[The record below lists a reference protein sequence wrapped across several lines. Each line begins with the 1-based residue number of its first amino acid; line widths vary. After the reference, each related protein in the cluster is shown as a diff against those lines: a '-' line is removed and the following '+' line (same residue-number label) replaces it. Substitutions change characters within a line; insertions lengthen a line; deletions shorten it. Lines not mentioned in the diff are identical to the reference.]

1 MPSGQRHSLCN
12 PQRQRGLQIAGN
24 VRNSLADAAGY
35 LSFFV
40 EVSAI
45 GRQAP
50 GSSFARTRGLTAPGS
65 PRETHGRLHST
76 DRRCEMA
83 VVEATRASGGVSSLL
98 TSLPLSLIG
107 SLTVRRMASS
117 ALFVW
122 CELFVASIS
131 LGAPPDLP
139 DGTDAATK
147 RIATFKVPEG
157 MKVELFAAEPKL
169 ASPVAIGLD
178 ERNRVFVA
186 EEYRFNL
193 GTEENRTRPFLLE
206 DDLQIQTLDD
216 RLKMYEKFAL
226 KFEGGMD
233 WFRKV
238 ADQVRFVEDTDGDG
252 RADRSTVFAPDFN
265 GTLDGLA
272 AGVMATDGDVYFTCI
287 PNLWRLRDTNND
299 GVADERT
306 IIHTGFGV
314 NAGFLGHDLHGLCW
328 GPDGKLYFSVGDR
341 GFHVTTKEG
350 NVLHGPRT
358 GAVFRCYP
366 DGSELEVVMR
376 GLRNPQE
383 IAFDQFG
390 NLFAADNNCDKGD
403 HSRLVY
409 VLEGAD
415 AGWNMA
421 YQSIPVPYLTGP
433 WHAEKMWHLWSA
445 ELGPPRAERKAAVD
459 PASSFL
465 AALSAPSPAL
475 TADPQRPAWVL
486 PPVGKLGAGPSGFTY
501 YPGTGLPP
509 RYDNHFFLCNYTG
522 NGGIESFSIQS
533 RGAGFEIIDEHD
545 FMKPISA
552 TDCEFGYDGKL
563 YVSDFVNLIWNG
575 GSSGGR
581 IYTLFDTKHVNDPV
595 VRQTTELF
603 RNGFKQLSPEKL
615 TELLSHPDM
624 RVRQRAQFALAAQDL
639 ESIRFLQSTLA
650 TSNSRFARLHALWG
664 LGQLAA
670 SRNISGEPG
679 AVRPRVPATK
689 EPGALRHPARHAAL
703 KQIASHLE
711 DHDIEIRAH
720 SIKLLGDHGQ
730 MPSLAVVRKL
740 LQDDSPRVRQFTAL
754 AIAGSKI
761 SGLVDDLIESLRTNN
776 DADPWLRHAL
786 VMALS
791 HRADAGELRRYE
803 TDPSPAVRMGVLLAY
818 RQALIIYTSP
828 WTDPRTN
835 LPKENSEKSI
845 VYRNH
850 LEANAR
856 VGRFLSDER
865 WEIVTEAARV
875 INDFH
880 PDYLNR
886 LRLAEM
892 AGSLAPTAVGPAPE
906 ALVHRVIN
914 ANFILGDHE
923 HLTRVVDLIT
933 SPHLSLAMRRE
944 ALAAVMDWDQPQL
957 RDRVTGFWTYS
968 LEPTGR
974 QQSAIARVLPDRVP
988 DLLANTA
995 TELQPDVLKLIAKY
1009 KLPTDDAIFA
1019 AWVTDATKS
1028 VLARSAALRLLATR
1042 RAKQLDESLTI
1053 ALKSDLA
1060 PLRAEARDVL
1070 ALVRPAEAIPLL
1082 GETLSNEAA
1091 SIPERQR
1098 AVTMLAT
1105 LKTGA
1110 ADVIL
1115 KKWTDELLADQVP
1128 EPLQLDVLEA
1138 ATVRDLPELK
1148 AAIDQFIARLSS
1160 GDIVTRH
1167 KVSLHGGDAERGREV
1182 FVGHRVGQCIRCHK
1196 VGDGIAGGNAGPNL
1210 HEVAKRHDRVS
1221 LLQSLVDPNA
1231 KIAKGFETVT
1241 LVTSDGKTF
1250 GGLIRKEDANE
1261 IVLEQPDGKLV
1272 TLKPSDVEERSA
1284 PKSAMPEMNRALSA
1298 RELRDLVEFLSTIKG
1313 DDGPLSE
1320 VERELIDYTNKE
1332 REKLKLPPLKA
1343 DPVLM
1348 RLAREQNAHMARL
1361 NQLGHELEGETFSN
1375 RMKATGYIAMAA
1387 GENCAEGAASPKEA
1401 VADWMTSEFH
1411 KSNILS
1417 DKYTHIGVAQGK
1429 SKEGKTYSTQVFAK
1443 PFEDNVP

>member
-1 MPSGQRHSLCN
+1 M
-12 PQRQRGLQIAGN
+12 
-24 VRNSLADAAGY
+24 
-35 LSFFV
+35 
-40 EVSAI
+40 
-45 GRQAP
+45 
-50 GSSFARTRGLTAPGS
+50 
-65 PRETHGRLHST
+65 
-76 DRRCEMA
+76 
-83 VVEATRASGGVSSLL
+83 
-98 TSLPLSLIG
+98 
-107 SLTVRRMASS
+107 RRMASS
-117 ALFVW
+117 VLFVW
-122 CELFVASIS
+122 FGLIVVSTGF
-131 LGAPPDLP
+131 GAPPDLP

-147 RIATFKVPEG
+147 RIATFKIPEG

-193 GTEENRTRPFLLE
+193 GTEENRTRPFFLD

-216 RLKMYEKFAL
+216 RLKMYEKFAS
-226 KFEGGMD
+226 KFEEGMD
-233 WFRKV
+233 WFRKM
-238 ADQVRFVEDTDGDG
+238 ADQVRLVEDTDGDG
-252 RADRSTVFAPDFN
+252 KADRSTVFAPDFN

-272 AGVMATDGDVYFTCI
+272 AGVMATDGDIYFTCI
-287 PNLWRLRDTNND
+287 PNLWRLRDTNHD

-350 NVLHGPRT
+350 QVLHGPRT

-421 YQSIPVPYLTGP
+421 HQSIPDPYLTGT
-433 WHAEKMWHLWSA
+433 WHAEKMWHLHPMDR
-445 ELGPPRAERKAAVD
+445 LPLV
-459 PASSFL
+459 
-465 AALSAPSPAL
+465 PSPPSSGERVRVRGPNGEAAKTPEETPHPNPL
-475 TADPQRPAWVL
+475 PSKARGEGTGTEPQTSTVDPQRPAWVL

-522 NGGIESFSIQS
+522 NGGIESFSVQP

-581 IYTLFDTKHVNDPV
+581 IYTLFDTKHVHDSV
-595 VRQTTELF
+595 VKQTTELF
-603 RNGFKQLSPEKL
+603 RTGFKQLSPEKL
-615 TELLSHPDM
+615 TELLSHPDL
-624 RVRQRAQFALAAQDL
+624 RVRQRAQFALAERGL
-639 ESIRFLQSTLA
+639 ESVRFLQATLA
-650 TSNSRFARLHALWG
+650 TSNNRFARLHALWG

-670 SRNISGEPG
+670 LVPSPPSSGER
-679 AVRPRVPATK
+679 ARVRGLTGEETSSKPADKDKETPHPNPLPSKARGEGTK
-689 EPGALRHPARHAAL
+689 SKPENKGQAKTSLDVIATYLDDDDVEVRSHA
-703 KQIASHLE
+703 
-711 DHDIEIRAH
+711 
-720 SIKLLGDHGQ
+720 IKLLGDRRQ
-730 MPSLAVVRKL
+730 MPPLDVVRKL
-740 LQDDSPRVRQFTAL
+740 LRDDSSRVRQFTAL
-754 AIAGSKI
+754 AIARSKL
-761 SGLVDDLIESLRTNN
+761 SGLVNDLIESLRANN
-776 DADPWLRHAL
+776 DVDPWLRHAL

-791 HRADAGELRRYE
+791 HRADSGELKRYE
-803 TDPSPAVRMGVLLAY
+803 TDPLPAVRMGVLLAY
-818 RQALIIYTSP
+818 RQALFIYTSP

-835 LPKENSEKSI
+835 LPKENLEKSI

-850 LEANAR
+850 LEANER

-865 WEIVTEAARV
+865 WELVTEAARV
-875 INDFH
+875 SSDFH
-880 PDYLNR
+880 PDQFNR

-892 AGSLAPTAVGPAPE
+892 ASQLAPTAAGPAPE
-906 ALVHRVIN
+906 ALVRRVIN
-914 ANFILGDHE
+914 ANLYLGDHE

-933 SPHLSLAMRRE
+933 APHLSLAMRRE
-944 ALAAVMDWDQPQL
+944 ALGTVMDWDQPQK
-957 RDRVTGFWTYS
+957 RDRVTGVWIDS

-974 QQSAIARVLPDRVP
+974 QQSAIARVLPDRIP
-988 DLLANTA
+988 ALLANA
-995 TELQPDVLKLIAKY
+995 APELQPDIVKLIAKY
-1009 KLPTDDAIFA
+1009 KLPADDAVFA
-1019 AWVTDATKS
+1019 SWVTDATKS
-1028 VLARSAALRLLATR
+1028 VLARSAALRLLATHK
-1042 RAKQLDESLTI
+1042 AKQLDDSLAS

-1082 GETLSNEAA
+1082 GETLASEAA

-1098 AVTMLAT
+1098 AVMTIAT
-1105 LKTGA
+1105 LKADA

-1115 KKWTDELLADQVP
+1115 KQWADKLVAEQVP

-1138 ATVRDLPELK
+1138 VTARDLPDIK
-1148 AAIDQFIARLSS
+1148 QAVDQFKAKLSS
-1160 GDIVTRH
+1160 GDLVARH
-1167 KVSLHGGDAERGREV
+1167 KVSLLGGDAQLGREV
-1182 FVGHRVGQCIRCHK
+1182 FIGHRVGQCVRCHK
-1196 VGDGIAGGNAGPNL
+1196 VGETLAGGNAGPNL
-1210 HEVAKRHDRVS
+1210 HEVAKRHDRAS

-1272 TLKPSDVEERSA
+1272 TLKPADVEERTT
-1284 PKSAMPEMNRALSA
+1284 PKSAMPEMNRALSP
-1298 RELRDLVEFLSTIKG
+1298 RELRDLVEFLT
-1313 DDGPLSE
+1313 
-1320 VERELIDYTNKE
+1320 T
-1332 REKLKLPPLKA
+1332 LK
-1343 DPVLM
+1343 
-1348 RLAREQNAHMARL
+1348 
-1361 NQLGHELEGETFSN
+1361 
-1375 RMKATGYIAMAA
+1375 
-1387 GENCAEGAASPKEA
+1387 
-1401 VADWMTSEFH
+1401 
-1411 KSNILS
+1411 
-1417 DKYTHIGVAQGK
+1417 
-1429 SKEGKTYSTQVFAK
+1429 
-1443 PFEDNVP
+1443 

>member
-1 MPSGQRHSLCN
+1 MFAWF
-12 PQRQRGLQIAGN
+12 GLL
-24 VRNSLADAAGY
+24 V
-35 LSFFV
+35 
-40 EVSAI
+40 VST
-45 GRQAP
+45 G
-50 GSSFARTRGLTAPGS
+50 
-65 PRETHGRLHST
+65 H
-76 DRRCEMA
+76 
-83 VVEATRASGGVSSLL
+83 
-98 TSLPLSLIG
+98 
-107 SLTVRRMASS
+107 
-117 ALFVW
+117 
-122 CELFVASIS
+122 
-131 LGAPPDLP
+131 GAPPELP

-216 RLKMYEKFAL
+216 RLKMYEKFAS

-238 ADQVRFVEDTDGDG
+238 ADQVRLVEDTDGDG

-272 AGVMATDGDVYFTCI
+272 AGVMATDGDIYFTCI
-287 PNLWRLRDTNND
+287 PNLWRLRDTNHD

-350 NVLHGPRT
+350 QVLHGPRT
-358 GAVFRCYP
+358 GAVFRCHP

-409 VLEGAD
+409 VLDGAD

-421 YQSIPVPYLTGP
+421 YQSIPEPYLTGP
-433 WHAEKMWHLWSA
+433 WHAEKMWHL
-445 ELGPPRAERKAAVD
+445 VD
-459 PASSFL
+459 GRGL
-465 AALSAPSPAL
+465 TVEGLSPVPSPPPVFSEKN
-475 TADPQRPAWVL
+475 TAGERARVRGPNGEDAKKTEETPHPNPLPSKARGEGTGTEPQPSTLDPQHPAWVL

-522 NGGIESFSIQS
+522 NGGIESFSIQP
-533 RGAGFEIIDEHD
+533 RGAGFEIVDEHD
-545 FMKPISA
+545 FLKPISA

-581 IYTLFDTKHVNDPV
+581 VYTLFDTKHVHDPAV
-595 VRQTTELF
+595 KQTAELF

-615 TELLSHPDM
+615 TELLSHPDL
-624 RVRQRAQFALAAQDL
+624 RVRQRAQFTLAGRGL
-639 ESIRFLQSTLA
+639 ESVRLFQTTLA
-650 TSNSRFARLHALWG
+650 KSTNRFARLHALWG

-670 SRNISGEPG
+670 PVPSPPPVLRDTKTAGERARVRGPNG
-679 AVRPRVPATK
+679 EDASRPRTTEERTPHSNPLPSKARGEGTK
-689 EPGALRHPARHAAL
+689 PRPENEGQIKTSLGI
-703 KQIASHLE
+703 IASHFD
-711 DHDIEIRAH
+711 DHDIEVRSHA
-720 SIKLLGDHGQ
+720 IKLLGDHRH
-730 MPSLAVVRKL
+730 MPPLEVVRKL
-740 LQDDSPRVRQFTAL
+740 LRDESPRVRQFTAL
-754 AIAGSKI
+754 AIARSKLN
-761 SGLVDDLIESLRTNN
+761 GLVEDLIESLRSNN

-786 VMALS
+786 VMALH
-791 HRADAGELRRYE
+791 HRADSGELKRYE

-818 RQALIIYTSP
+818 RQAFLSCGIYGSLWNDTLK
-828 WTDPRTN
+828 DG
-835 LPKENSEKSI
+835 PKEGEERRAFQSI
-845 VYRNH
+845 SR
-850 LEANAR
+850 EANAHI
-856 VGRFLSDER
+856 GRFLNDER

-875 INDFH
+875 CHDLSQSNLD
-880 PDYLNR
+880 NR

-892 AGSLAPTAVGPAPE
+892 AGRLAPTAAGPPPE
-906 ALVHRVIN
+906 ALVRRVIN
-914 ANFILGDHE
+914 ANLVLGDHE
-923 HLTRVVDLIT
+923 QLTRVVDLVT
-933 SPHLSLAMRRE
+933 SPHLSLALRRE
-944 ALAAVMDWDQPQL
+944 TLATVMDWDQPQK

-974 QQSAIARVLPDRVP
+974 HQAAIARVLPDRVP
-988 DLLANTA
+988 SLLANA
-995 TELQPDVLKLIAKY
+995 APELQPDVLKLIAKY
-1009 KLPTDDAIFA
+1009 KLPTDDAVFA
-1019 AWVTDATKS
+1019 GWVTDATKS

-1042 RAKQLDESLTI
+1042 KAKQLDESLAV
-1053 ALKSDLA
+1053 ALRSDLA

-1082 GETLSNEAA
+1082 GETLAGEAA

-1105 LKTGA
+1105 LKTDA
-1110 ADVIL
+1110 ADAIL
-1115 KKWTDELLADQVP
+1115 QRWAGQLVADQVP

-1138 ATVRDLPELK
+1138 ATARNLPDLK
-1148 AAIDQFIARLSS
+1148 AVVDQFKAKLSS
-1160 GDIVTRH
+1160 GDLVARH
-1167 KVSLHGGDAERGREV
+1167 RVSLHGGDAERGREV

-1196 VGDGIAGGNAGPNL
+1196 VGEVLAGGNAGPNL
-1210 HEVAKRHDRVS
+1210 HEVAKRHDRTS
-1221 LLQSLVDPNA
+1221 LLQSLVDPSA

-1241 LVTSDGKTF
+1241 LVTTDGKTF

-1272 TLKPSDVEERSA
+1272 TLKPGDVEERTA

-1298 RELRDLVEFLSTIKG
+1298 RELRDLVEFLAA
-1313 DDGPLSE
+1313 
-1320 VERELIDYTNKE
+1320 
-1332 REKLKLPPLKA
+1332 LK
-1343 DPVLM
+1343 
-1348 RLAREQNAHMARL
+1348 
-1361 NQLGHELEGETFSN
+1361 
-1375 RMKATGYIAMAA
+1375 
-1387 GENCAEGAASPKEA
+1387 
-1401 VADWMTSEFH
+1401 
-1411 KSNILS
+1411 
-1417 DKYTHIGVAQGK
+1417 
-1429 SKEGKTYSTQVFAK
+1429 
-1443 PFEDNVP
+1443 